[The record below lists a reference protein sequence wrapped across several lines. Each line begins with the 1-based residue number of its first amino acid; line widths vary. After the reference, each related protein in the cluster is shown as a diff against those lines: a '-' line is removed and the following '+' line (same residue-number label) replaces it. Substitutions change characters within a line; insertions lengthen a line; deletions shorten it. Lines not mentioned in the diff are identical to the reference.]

1 MEIALYILVFVYSLL
16 VGSFLNVCIYR
27 IPREMSIVFP
37 GSHCTSCDTR
47 LKAYELIPLFSYIAL
62 GGKCR
67 TCGEKISAR
76 YPMVE
81 LITALLV
88 TLQFHI
94 LGLNLTFAF
103 FAIMT
108 FILIVMTMI
117 DYDLQIIP
125 DGLTLILG
133 IVGILYLAAVI
144 VPAQGFSALI
154 PRGIGFLL
162 GGGLFLLIAIV
173 SNGGMGGGDI
183 KLMAVL
189 GLWFGWQHLLLLMML
204 SFVSGALIS
213 VALLAF
219 RIKGRKEAI
228 PFGPFIALAAYL
240 TSIFGNE
247 LVTWYLTLSV
257 Y

>member
-1 MEIALYILVFVYSLL
+1 
-16 VGSFLNVCIYR
+16 
-27 IPREMSIVFP
+27 MSIVFP
-37 GSHCTSCDTR
+37 GSHCTSCETK

-81 LITALLV
+81 LMTALLV
-88 TLQFHI
+88 TLQFHLI
-94 LGLNLTFAF
+94 GLNFTFAF

-133 IVGILYLAAVI
+133 IVGLLYLAAVI
-144 VPAQGFSALI
+144 VPTQGFAALF

-162 GGGLFLLIAIV
+162 GGGLFLLIAVV

-213 VALLAF
+213 VALLTF
-219 RIKGRKEAI
+219 KIKGRKEAI

-240 TSIFGNE
+240 TSIFGSE
-247 LVTWYLTLSV
+247 LITWYLNLSV
-257 Y
+257 

>member
-1 MEIALYILVFVYSLL
+1 MEIALYILVFVYGLL
-16 VGSFLNVCIYR
+16 AGSFLNVCIYR

-37 GSHCTSCDTR
+37 GSHCTSCGTK
-47 LKAYELIPLFSYIAL
+47 LKAYELVPLFSYLFL

-67 TCGEKISAR
+67 TCGAKISAR

-81 LITALLV
+81 LMTALLV
-88 TLQFHI
+88 TLQFHY
-94 LGLNLTFAF
+94 LGLNLTYAF
-103 FAIMT
+103 FALMT
-108 FILIVMTMI
+108 LILIVMTMI

-133 IVGILYLAAVI
+133 ILGLVYLAAVI
-144 VPAQGFSALI
+144 VPNEGFPALI
-154 PRGIGFLL
+154 PRGIGFIL
-162 GGGLFLLIAIV
+162 GGGLFLLIAVV

-189 GLWFGWQHLLLLMML
+189 GLWFGWKHLLLLIML
-204 SFVSGALIS
+204 SFISGALIS

-219 RIKGRKEAI
+219 KIKGRKEAI

-240 TSIFGNE
+240 TSLFGNE
-247 LVTWYLTLSV
+247 LILWYLNLSV
-257 Y
+257 